1 MARYGPATSAGA
13 AATDGG
19 NGFPR
24 WQVAMQRTYVRR
36 DGQKWEYPMPLI
48 ESKYSHAS
56 WFEGFVR
63 HAPLLHAPP
72 ARWI

>member
-1 MARYGPATSAGA
+1 
-13 AATDGG
+13 
-19 NGFPR
+19 
-24 WQVAMQRTYVRR
+24 
-36 DGQKWEYPMPLI
+36 MPLI